1 MKQNPDKTATISG
14 HTDSTGSEAYNQK
27 LSERRAISVKEEIVK
42 QGISPDRLDAKG
54 YGEEKPIATN
64 KTKEGRQANRRV
76 EAEVYNAN

>member
-1 MKQNPDKTATISG
+1 MKSFQ
-14 HTDSTGSEAYNQK
+14 
-27 LSERRAISVKEEIVK
+27 KEE
-42 QGISPDRLDAKG
+42 ISPDRLDAKG